1 MSAEYSSV
9 ATCPPDCADT
19 DPLHLAGDAAEA
31 LATARAH
38 VAATALTETP
48 AGSGLVGLELEL
60 HLVDLADP
68 AERPRWE
75 RIVDVVAGL
84 PPMPSGSSVTLE
96 PGGQIELSTPPVRGV
111 AGSVAAL
118 AVDRTALRA
127 ALLEAGLGAA
137 PLGTDPARPL
147 RRINPARRYV
157 AMQSHFA
164 ARGCAEPG
172 LAMMTA
178 TAALQV
184 NLDAGP
190 RAGWAERTSR
200 LRDLGPVLVAVS
212 ACSPLLAGAASGWH
226 SMRQQAWH
234 GIDRGRTAPV
244 DGADPAQAWADYA
257 LGAPLMLVR
266 GEGDDADVRPVTSG
280 ATFSDWLVGRAP
292 VARAPRLADLDYHL
306 TTLFPPVRP
315 RGYLELRC
323 LDAVPDR
330 WWPALA
336 TIAAVLVDDPVASD
350 EAAEA
355 CAPVRGAWMTAARD
369 GLGNRR
375 LHTAATACV
384 DIAVRHSPPELHDR
398 VDAYAGLVAAGRTPG
413 DELRERAAA
422 TDPLTALLEQAR
434 A

>member
-1 MSAEYSSV
+1 MSVEISAAAACP
-9 ATCPPDCADT
+9 ATCTDT
-19 DPLHLAGDAAEA
+19 DPLHLSVDP

-38 VAATALTETP
+38 VADTALAGTP

-68 AERPRWE
+68 AQRPGWD
-75 RIVDVVAGL
+75 RIQDVVAGL
-84 PPMPSGSSVTLE
+84 PAMPSGSSVTLE
-96 PGGQIELSTPPVRGV
+96 PGGQIELSTPPVRGI

-118 AVDRTALRA
+118 EADRFVLRE
-127 ALLEAGLGAA
+127 ALLVVGLGAA
-137 PLGTDPARPL
+137 PLGTDPAREV
-147 RRINPARRYV
+147 RRINPNERYV
-157 AMQSHFA
+157 AMARHFA
-164 ARGCAEPG
+164 ARGCADAG

-178 TAALQV
+178 TAALQI

-190 RAGWAERTSR
+190 RHNWAERTSR
-200 LRDLGPVLVAVS
+200 IRDLGPVLVAIS

-234 GIDRGRTAPV
+234 GIDQGRTAPV
-244 DGADPAQAWADYA
+244 AGADPAQAWADYA
-257 LGAPLMLVR
+257 LDAPLMLVR
-266 GEGDDADVRPVTSG
+266 DGGVTRPVTTG
-280 ATFSDWLVGRAP
+280 ATFADWLAGHAP
-292 VARAPRLADLDYHL
+292 VDRPPRIVDLDYHL
-306 TTLFPPVRP
+306 TTLFPPIRP

-336 TIAAVLVDDPVASD
+336 GITAVLIDDPAAAD

-355 CAPVRGAWMTAARD
+355 CAPVRDAWVTAARA
-369 GLGNRR
+369 GLADRP
-375 LHTAATACV
+375 LHVAAISCV

-398 VDAYAGLVAAGRTPG
+398 IDAYAGLVAGGRTPG
-413 DELRERAAA
+413 DEVRERAAA
-422 TDPLTALLEQAR
+422 ADPLTALVEEAR